1 MGEKRRRLTADAR
14 RERIEEAATSVFAE
28 RGYHGG
34 SIDEIARR
42 AGVTPPV
49 VYDHFPSKAA
59 LHLHLV
65 ELHYAALR
73 GIWRDHV
80 TGSDLAE
87 EIPAAIDAWFRHV
100 HEHPYAARM
109 IFRDT
114 SGDPAVAEAHRRI
127 ADDSKE
133 ALLPL
138 VAEHLGADAGTV
150 RVDVEL
156 AWEAL
161 RAVLQGFALWWHDH
175 PDVPRQRIVRAA
187 LNATWFGYERS
198 LGRRHAP

>member
-1 MGEKRRRLTADAR
+1 MASGRRRLTADER
-14 RERIEEAATSVFAE
+14 RQRIEEAATAVFAE

-65 ELHYAALR
+65 ELHYADLR
-73 GIWRDHV
+73 RIWWDHV
-80 TGSDLAE
+80 GGPDLGQQ
-87 EIPAAIDAWFRHV
+87 IPVAIDAWFRHV
-100 HEHPYAARM
+100 EEHPYAARM

-127 ADDSKE
+127 TDESKE

-138 VAEHLGADAGTV
+138 VAQHLGVEADAV
-150 RVDVEL
+150 RIEVEL
-156 AWEAL
+156 AWEGL
-161 RAVLQGFALWWHDH
+161 RAVLQGLALWWSDH
-175 PDVPRQRIVRAA
+175 PDVPREQIVQAA
-187 LNATWFGYERS
+187 LDAVWFGFERTFA
-198 LGRRHAP
+198 GPETP